1 MRYANHRL
9 IARRFDR
16 MVTVVTSLGALWR
29 GWRDLSPRSAD
40 VALALALT
48 VLIVVE
54 SAAGASWG
62 PFGRPDAGSPA
73 ALLMTVPLAW
83 RRRQP
88 LLVFA
93 LVAVGG
99 VLAFT
104 QAPYVGVIAVMVAA
118 YSVGTYSRYRL
129 LSLGVVVVTATVI
142 VTVFHGALPPLPAAA
157 GPYAISV
164 SLWLVGHAIRTRQLR
179 ADAFEDKAT
188 RLEREQEQAT
198 QAAIAEERAR
208 IARELHD
215 VVAHNV
221 SVMIVQAGAARHVL
235 KASPEQA
242 TGALRAAEASGREA
256 MAELRHLLG
265 LLSPDGG
272 DMGLAPQP
280 GVEQLETLVR
290 RVGEAGLPVK
300 LHVAGQPRP
309 LPPGIDL
316 TAYRIVQ
323 EALTNALKYASLA
336 RTDVILDYRESG
348 LKVEILDDG
357 PGNARREGAETGHG
371 LVGMRERVALYGGTL
386 EAGPR
391 LERGYAVRAWL
402 PLDGGCA

>member
-1 MRYANHRL
+1 
-9 IARRFDR
+9 
-16 MVTVVTSLGALWR
+16 GA
-29 GWRDLSPRSAD
+29 
-40 VALALALT
+40 
-48 VLIVVE
+48 
-54 SAAGASWG
+54 
-62 PFGRPDAGSPA
+62 
-73 ALLMTVPLAW
+73 
-83 RRRQP
+83 
-88 LLVFA
+88 
-93 LVAVGG
+93 
-99 VLAFT
+99 
-104 QAPYVGVIAVMVAA
+104 
-118 YSVGTYSRYRL
+118 YSRYRL

-235 KASPEQA
+235 KASSEQA
-242 TGALRAAEASGREA
+242 TGALRAVEASGREA

-272 DMGLAPQP
+272 DIGLAPQP

-290 RVGEAGLPVK
+290 RVGEAGLPVT
-300 LHVAGQPRP
+300 LHIEGQPWP

-323 EALTNALKYASLA
+323 E
-336 RTDVILDYRESG
+336 
-348 LKVEILDDG
+348 
-357 PGNARREGAETGHG
+357 
-371 LVGMRERVALYGGTL
+371 
-386 EAGPR
+386 
-391 LERGYAVRAWL
+391 
-402 PLDGGCA
+402 